1 MAKYRK
7 IHLERWIFPSS
18 IRICLTFS
26 CNYVLFYDFF
36 IKNYSGGIAVNIK
49 ALNGFKDIVPGEVEL
64 WQKVEETARNL
75 FSRFN
80 FSEIRMPILEKTE
93 LFARSIGESTDIVE
107 KEMYTFVDKQITM
120 RPEATASLLRAYIQH
135 GLHVQKP
142 VQRLFTI
149 GPMFRHER
157 PQKGRLRQFHQMDVE
172 VLGTPNP
179 RVDAELMAMGAMLLE
194 ELGITV
200 SLEVNSLGCPICRPG
215 FRETLLAFIDDRKD
229 ALCDDCARRSKTN
242 PLRVLDCKNPNCREQ
257 VEEAPS
263 IQAHLCDDCDA
274 HFAIVQKGL
283 QQLGVKY
290 SLNKFMV
297 RGLDYYTRT
306 TFEFITKDLGAQ
318 AAVGAG
324 GRYDG
329 LVEKLGGPKVPGI
342 GFALGMERLVLLL
355 QQHEE
360 EADSS
365 TMDIFVAVLGEK
377 ASDFGFPLV
386 HALRQKGLLTAM
398 DHEGRSLKSQMK
410 QANKV
415 NARYVL
421 IIGENELEQGQA
433 VLKNMANQEQQEIAM
448 SSEIDTLVQSLFDEC
463 NECKPLPTLPEC
475 LRAKKI

>member
-1 MAKYRK
+1 MK
-7 IHLERWIFPSS
+7 
-18 IRICLTFS
+18 
-26 CNYVLFYDFF
+26 
-36 IKNYSGGIAVNIK
+36 IK

-64 WQKVEETARNL
+64 WQKVENTARDI

-80 FSEIRMPILEKTE
+80 FSEIRMPILEKTD
-93 LFARSIGESTDIVE
+93 LFARSIGEATDIVE

-179 RVDAELMAMGAMLLE
+179 RVDAEIMAMGAMLLE
-194 ELGITV
+194 ALGVTV
-200 SLEVNSLGCPICRPG
+200 SLEMNSLGCPVCRPG
-215 FRETLLAFIDDRKD
+215 FRETLLAFIEDRKN

-242 PLRVLDCKNPNCREQ
+242 PLRVLDCKNPKCREQ

-263 IQAHLCDDCDA
+263 IQEHLCNECDE
-274 HFAIVQKGL
+274 HFAAVQNGL
-283 QQLGVKY
+283 QQLGIKY

-306 TFEFITKDLGAQ
+306 TFEFITEDLGAQ

-329 LVEKLGGPKVPGI
+329 LVEKLGGPGVPGI
-342 GFALGMERLVLLL
+342 GFALGIERLVLLL
-355 QQHEE
+355 QQKEE
-360 EADSS
+360 EIDSS
-365 TMDIFVAVLGEK
+365 TIDIFVAGLGEK
-377 ASDFGFPLV
+377 ASEFAFPLV
-386 HALRQKGLLTAM
+386 HTLRKKGLQVAM
-398 DHEGRSLKSQMK
+398 DPEGRSLKSQMK

-433 VLKNMANQEQQEIAM
+433 VLRNMENQEQQDIAIN
-448 SSEIDTLVQSLFDEC
+448 SDDNKIVSLLLQIC
-463 NECKPLPTLPEC
+463 RK
-475 LRAKKI
+475 